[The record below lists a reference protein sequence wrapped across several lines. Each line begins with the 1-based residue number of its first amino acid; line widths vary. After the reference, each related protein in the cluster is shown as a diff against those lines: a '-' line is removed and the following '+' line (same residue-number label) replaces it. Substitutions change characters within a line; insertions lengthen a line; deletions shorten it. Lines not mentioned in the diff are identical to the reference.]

1 MKKHLAVFHQ
11 FFLDLI
17 LAGKKTIESRFSQK
31 KIAPYGQI
39 SKGDLILMKKA
50 GGNILG
56 KFLVGEVHEFNE
68 LDSTKMKEIK
78 IKYGKEMVADADS
91 LFWKKR
97 SKAKFATL
105 IFIEK
110 VERCKIPFSKKDRRS
125 WIVL

>member
-1 MKKHLAVFHQ
+1 MKKHLADFRQ

-39 SKGDLILMKKA
+39 SKGDLI
-50 GGNILG
+50 
-56 KFLVGEVHEFNE
+56 
-68 LDSTKMKEIK
+68 KMKEIK
-78 IKYGKEMVADADS
+78 IKYGKEMVADAGS